1 MSPPLR
7 RRDLGTGQT
16 SKPHFSSSVL
26 LLYHLSE
33 HRIHFAFDLPAT
45 MSLLGKKFP
54 GAMGMCCLDP
64 EYDLWEDYT
73 WITD

>member
-1 MSPPLR
+1 MTPPLR

-26 LLYHLSE
+26 LPHHLSE
-33 HRIHFAFDLPAT
+33 YRINLAFDLPLT

-54 GAMGMCCLDP
+54 GAMGMCISDP
-64 EYDLWEDYT
+64 ENGSWER
-73 WITD
+73 II